1 MSQEEDY
8 KRIKKLKELDRPLTL
23 EEMEELWDLENLK
36 KYETPFAKIQ
46 NKNKKWMG

>member
-1 MSQEEDY
+1 MSDD
-8 KRIKKLKELDRPLTL
+8 KRIKKLRELDRPLTP

-46 NKNKKWMG
+46 SKNKKWMV

>member
-1 MSQEEDY
+1 MSDD
-8 KRIKKLKELDRPLTL
+8 KRIEHLKGLGRPLTL